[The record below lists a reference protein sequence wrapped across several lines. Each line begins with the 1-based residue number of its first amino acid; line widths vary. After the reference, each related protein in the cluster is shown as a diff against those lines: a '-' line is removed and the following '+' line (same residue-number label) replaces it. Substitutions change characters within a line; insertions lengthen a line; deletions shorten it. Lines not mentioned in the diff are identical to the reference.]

1 MVWEKV
7 AHLTEVETGAFVDW
21 DEEFFIC
28 PECGE
33 PIYKCDWQDEDYL
46 LGRRSGDKFY
56 CPVCEEVIVGLSDD
70 DEEDEE

>member
-7 AHLTEVETGAFVDW
+7 AHLAEVEIGTFVDW

-33 PIYKCDWQDEDYL
+33 PIYKCDWQNEDYL

-56 CPVCEEVIVGLSDD
+56 CPVCEEVIVDLSED